1 MTEFL
6 SFFINFRPIPS
17 DKKIVKKRGVTNKVL
32 VVEPLRSREGRGD
45 TQTVKNSAFVNW
57 ISVGVMKQTVVNTVS
72 LSLFIIMKNKLC
84 KVS

>member
-1 MTEFL
+1 M
-6 SFFINFRPIPS
+6 
-17 DKKIVKKRGVTNKVL
+17 
-32 VVEPLRSREGRGD
+32 VEPLRSREGRGD
-45 TQTVKNSAFVNW
+45 TQTVKNSVFVNW